1 MLVYFDFLDSAI
13 AILTFDI
20 WGILSSNID
29 LDYKGCT
36 FTHFGSIKNHL
47 VVVKDSPP
55 KGDAYGGENIRK
67 GGLAN
72 EDAKEP
78 AAKRQ
83 SFVVI

>member
-1 MLVYFDFLDSAI
+1 M
-13 AILTFDI
+13 
-20 WGILSSNID
+20 GMSSPNIE

-47 VVVKDSPP
+47 VVVKDSLP
-55 KGDAYGGENIRK
+55 KGDAYGGENIGK

-72 EDAKEP
+72 EDAKKA